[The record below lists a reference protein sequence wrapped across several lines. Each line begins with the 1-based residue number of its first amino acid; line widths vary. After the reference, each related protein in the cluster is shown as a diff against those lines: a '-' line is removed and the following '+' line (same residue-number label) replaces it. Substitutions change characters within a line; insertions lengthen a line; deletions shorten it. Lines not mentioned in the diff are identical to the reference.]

1 MWTKPGRTLGGGV
14 LQKQQYDV
22 FSEKDYN
29 LVKDWWDTTTTI
41 SPNKKDVKKNKISTK
56 IFELHATHYL
66 HES

>member
-1 MWTKPGRTLGGGV
+1 M
-14 LQKQQYDV
+14 
-22 FSEKDYN
+22 DYN